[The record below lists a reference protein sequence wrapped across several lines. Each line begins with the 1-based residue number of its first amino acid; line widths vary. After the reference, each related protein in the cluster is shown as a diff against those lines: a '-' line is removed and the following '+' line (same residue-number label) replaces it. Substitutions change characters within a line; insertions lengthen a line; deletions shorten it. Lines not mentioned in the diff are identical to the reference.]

1 MKVVRQL
8 RRPHSHPEQALV
20 AFRADLT
27 EFPPRIDE
35 EQTQVSEQGA
45 GIWTFGATEVADP
58 SGAVRVAG
66 AEITLDRQSGAVLL
80 SLLRASEAPVSKDEL
95 LAAGWPGRI
104 VHENSLAKAISR
116 LRQALGDDAGRI
128 EAVYGSGY
136 RLTGPVSFTPAGP
149 EAAQAAALSGGR
161 WRRERDLRR
170 WLTGA
175 GAVLGVALL
184 MGAGALIHAAQSA
197 HKAADLQARQVDALL
212 AFISVDILRPADPYA
227 SAGQSE
233 SLRDLVERTASTLET
248 KFRHDPATRIV
259 LHRAIANAFSGWG
272 EYEKA
277 VTHLDAAYLLIRE
290 LNNGRESADTVPVD
304 GALCQNLRLAGDTRR
319 AESVCERAEQT
330 ARRARAPQL
339 QSVRIT
345 HAKLLFEIGRYE
357 DAASVLAGVLETSGL
372 SGMERADAEWFYA
385 LSLRKLARYDL
396 ADPVFRRHLTLRQTL
411 HGDMHPLTAWAHADY
426 GDFLVSIGA
435 YDKAGPHLDEADR
448 VFTGTLGPDH
458 PESLSPAYSRA
469 IAHLWRGEADEA
481 RAILAPMLAR
491 YRETL
496 GADHFWTLYT
506 MSELALAE
514 AMRGQVG
521 SADALLREARQTGA
535 RVLYG
540 RPAKAAHFHL
550 RWARAL
556 AVLGRA
562 EEAADEGRR
571 AEEAMDKARFAPDHP
586 WRARL
591 HCVAALTA
599 GEDAARKRDRA
610 TACRSG
616 LEAAQAM
623 PGAYPALTEARDLLK
638 RG

>member
-1 MKVVRQL
+1 M
-8 RRPHSHPEQALV
+8 SEQA
-20 AFRADLT
+20 
-27 EFPPRIDE
+27 
-35 EQTQVSEQGA
+35 A
-45 GIWTFGATEVADP
+45 GIWTFGAAEVADP
-58 SGAVRVAG
+58 SGDLRVAG
-66 AEITLDRQSGAVLL
+66 APVSLDRQSAAVLL
-80 SLLRASEAPVSKDEL
+80 ALLRANDAPVSKDEL

-116 LRQALGDDAGRI
+116 LRLFLGEDAGRI

-136 RLTGPVSFTPAGP
+136 RLAGPVAFTPAGP
-149 EAAQAAALSGGR
+149 KAAQAAALSGGGGGTAHDMR
-161 WRRERDLRR
+161 P
-170 WLTGA
+170 WLKRA
-175 GAVLGVALL
+175 GAVLALALL
-184 MGAGALIHAAQSA
+184 VGAGALIHAAQSA
-197 HKAADLQARQVDALL
+197 RYDAALQARQVEALL
-212 AFISVDILRPADPYA
+212 AFVSVDILRPADPYV
-227 SAGQSE
+227 SAGQTE

-248 KFRHDPATRIV
+248 KFRDDPATRIV

-277 VTHLDAAYLLIRE
+277 VTHLDAAYTIIRT
-290 LNNGRESADTVPVD
+290 LNKGGETADTVPVD

-319 AESVCERAEQT
+319 AESVCDRAEQT
-330 ARRARAPQL
+330 ARRTRAPQL
-339 QSVRIT
+339 QSVQIT
-345 HAKLLFEIGRYE
+345 RAKLLFEIGRYE
-357 DAASVLAGVLETSGL
+357 DAASALAGVLETSGL

-396 ADPVFRRHLTLRQTL
+396 AEPVFRRHLTLRQTL
-411 HGDMHPLTAWAHADY
+411 HGNMHPLTAWAHADY
-426 GDFLVSIGA
+426 GDFLVSIGD
-435 YDKAGPHLDEADR
+435 YEKAAPHLDEADR
-448 VFTGTLGPDH
+448 VFALTLGADH

-469 IAHLWRGEADEA
+469 IAHLWRGEAEEA

-514 AMRGQVG
+514 AMRGQAG
-521 SADALLREARQTGA
+521 PADALLREARQTGA

-571 AEEAMDKARFAPDHP
+571 AEEAMNQARFAPDHP

-623 PGAYPALTEARDLLK
+623 PEAYPALTEARDLLK